1 MIYTLGTN
9 VLIDALRRPAAM
21 LLLKEF
27 LEWALPHTALS
38 SVAASELLAGART
51 DSARRL
57 VERDL
62 LGAFER
68 RGRIVA
74 PSAAAWA
81 KTGVVLGRATTA
93 SLGASWQN
101 DLLLAHTAREFGW
114 WTLITRDNDF
124 SRIRLLVKGL
134 RIDAPFPRR
143 PSIARGAVANTRCC

>member
-1 MIYTLGTN
+1 MMYTLDTN
-9 VLIDALRRPAAM
+9 VLIDALRRPADM

-27 LEWALPHTALS
+27 LDWALPHTALT
-38 SVAASELLAGART
+38 SVVASELLAGART
-51 DSARRL
+51 DSARRV

-81 KTGVVLGRATTA
+81 KTGKVLGRATTA
-93 SLGASWQN
+93 SIGASYQN
-101 DLLLAHTAREFGW
+101 DLLVAHTARELGW
-114 WTLITRDNDF
+114 CLVTRDRDF

-134 RIDAPFPRR
+134 RVEAPFPQR
-143 PSIARGAVANTRCC
+143 PTTTRGTL

>member
-1 MIYTLGTN
+1 MIYTLDTN
-9 VLIDALRRPAAM
+9 ILIDALRRPAEM

-38 SVAASELLAGART
+38 SVVACELLAGART

-74 PSAAAWA
+74 PSVIAWA
-81 KTGVVLGRATTA
+81 KTGVLLGRATTA
-93 SLGASWQN
+93 SIGASWQN

-114 WTLITRDNDF
+114 TLITRDKDF
-124 SRIRLLVKGL
+124 RRMRLLVKGL
-134 RIDAPFPRR
+134 KIDAPFPRR
-143 PSIARGAVANTRCC
+143 PTIARGAV

>member
-1 MIYTLGTN
+1 MIYTLDTN
-9 VLIDALRRPAAM
+9 VMVDALRRPAEM

-38 SVAASELLAGART
+38 SVVASELLASART

-57 VERDL
+57 IERDL
-62 LGAFER
+62 LGAFDR

-81 KTGVVLGRATTA
+81 KTGVVLGRAATA
-93 SLGASWQN
+93 SIGASRQN

-114 WTLITRDNDF
+114 CVITRDKDF
-124 SRIRLLVKGL
+124 SPIRSLVKGL
-134 RIDAPFPRR
+134 RIEAPFPRR
-143 PSIARGAVANTRCC
+143 PSSARGPV